1 MKIKKKV
8 RKQLK
13 EQASQILYFEASMS
27 DEDEA
32 FDALL
37 ERLTYIYQAGADSK

>member
-32 FDALL
+32 FKALV
-37 ERLTYIYQAGADSK
+37 ERLTYIYQAGVDSK